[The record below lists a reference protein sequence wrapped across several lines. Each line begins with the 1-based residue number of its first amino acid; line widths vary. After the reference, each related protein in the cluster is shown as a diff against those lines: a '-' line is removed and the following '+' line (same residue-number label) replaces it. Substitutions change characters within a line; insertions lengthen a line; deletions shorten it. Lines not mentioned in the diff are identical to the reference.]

1 MSLRK
6 RNLGRPFMLK
16 NYLTTTF
23 RYLWRNK
30 LFSVLNILGL
40 AISISVCWV
49 IYLVVNYE
57 YSYDKGLADKKH
69 IYRVVSGF
77 IFDEKESYNGG
88 VSKPLYQSLRKEA
101 VGLKR
106 VVPLMGQ
113 RVNAVQVNTVEGKPL
128 VIDDQTGIA
137 ATDSTYFSMVPY
149 RWLAGNKNT
158 ALSAPDQV
166 ILTESR
172 AQQYFPN
179 KKPQEIVN
187 RTLTYYGYGEKDTVM
202 RTVAGIVADPKTPTE
217 FTKKEF
223 CSLSQKEYPLNTWT
237 NTNGSDKLYIQL
249 QENAVPAKAL
259 ATIEHIV
266 AQKTKEFDQTRKTKE
281 DNSKFKRWFQLLPLS
296 ESHFSTYINEWDGET
311 PLHKT
316 NKKILYG
323 LMAIAAFLLL
333 LACINYIN
341 MGIALIPQRAKEIG
355 VRKTLGSGRAA
366 LIGQFLCDTFITT
379 LLACMV
385 AYFLGR
391 IEFILLKDIIPNG
404 INPSENILQVVAFM
418 FILSIVVALLSGL
431 YPGWLITKVKTVNVF
446 RNAFVFK
453 NSSGRIGLQK
463 ALIVFQFIIAIVFIT
478 GALVM
483 GKQLRYAMYS
493 DMGFNKDAV
502 VLVNVPWKYSL
513 DTRYK
518 GKQFTLFTELK
529 TIPGIKNIALGD
541 EPLSEDYSS
550 SDYSYY
556 QEGKEPV
563 TRQVNR
569 KCVDTGYLGLYD
581 FHLLAGRNIHASDT
595 TNEFV
600 INETAVKAFGF
611 KSPQDAIDKFIG
623 YPNKVLPIV
632 GVVKDFHTQ
641 NFYTKIDPTIFM
653 SEKEGLFTFNIK
665 LDNANAANWQQ
676 TLKAVEKKW
685 YSFYPSESFSYK
697 FYDETIAAMYKD
709 ERNLATLINLTTGI
723 AIFISCLGLF
733 GLAVLTAYQR
743 TKEIGIRKVLGA
755 SVTNIVRLLSKD
767 YLKLVVIA
775 ILFAVPVSWWALNKW
790 LQNFAYRIPLHWW
803 LFALA
808 GIAGIIIAFLTVGF
822 HALKAANANPVKSL
836 KTE

>member
-1 MSLRK
+1 M
-6 RNLGRPFMLK
+6 

-40 AISISVCWV
+40 AISISVCWIV
-49 IYLVVNYE
+49 YTIVNYE
-57 YSYDKGLADKKH
+57 YSYDKHLPDKQH

-77 IFDEKESYNGG
+77 NDDGKENYNGG

-101 VGLKR
+101 IGLKR

-113 RVNAVQVNTVEGKPL
+113 WVNAVQANTIESKPL
-128 VIDDQTGIA
+128 IIDDQTGIA

-149 RWLAGNKNT
+149 HWLAGNKNT
-158 ALSAPDQV
+158 ALNAPDQV
-166 ILTESR
+166 VLTESR

-179 KKPQEIVN
+179 KKPREILN
-187 RTLTYYGYGEKDTVM
+187 RTLTYYTGKDTIT
-202 RTVAGIVADPKTPTE
+202 RTVTGIVADQKAPTE

-223 CSLSQKEYPLNTWT
+223 CSLPQKEYPLNTW
-237 NTNGSDKLYIQL
+237 NSTNGSDKLYLQL
-249 QENAVPAKAL
+249 QENAVPAKVS
-259 ATIEHIV
+259 ATLERILSQKINESN
-266 AQKTKEFDQTRKTKE
+266 QTKKTKGTA
-281 DNSKFKRWFQLLPLS
+281 SKDKRWFQLLPLS
-296 ESHFSTYINEWDGET
+296 ESHFSTYIPEWEGET
-311 PLHKT
+311 QIHKV

-323 LMAIAAFLLL
+323 LMGIAAFLLL

-355 VRKTLGSGRAA
+355 VRKTLGSSRSA

-379 LLACMV
+379 LVACIV
-385 AYFLGR
+385 AYLLGKA
-391 IEFILLKDIIPNG
+391 EFILLKDIIPNG
-404 INPSENILQVVAFM
+404 INPSENILQAMAFM
-418 FILSIVVALLSGL
+418 FLLSIVVAFLSGL
-431 YPGWLITKVKTVNVF
+431 YPGWLTTKVKTVNVF

-453 NSSGRIGLQK
+453 NSGGRISLQK
-463 ALIVFQFIIAIVFIT
+463 TLIVFQFVIAIVFIT

-502 VLVNVPWKYSL
+502 VLVNIPWTYSY
-513 DTRYK
+513 DERYK
-518 GKQFTLFTELK
+518 NKQFPLFTELK
-529 TIPGIKNIALGD
+529 TIPGIKNIALGE
-541 EPLSEDYSS
+541 EPLSENYSS
-550 SDYSYY
+550 NDYNYY

-563 TRQVNR
+563 TRQMYR
-569 KCVDTGYLGLYD
+569 KRVDTGYLGLYG
-581 FHLLAGRNIHASDT
+581 FQLLAGRNIHASDT

-611 KSPQDAIDKFIG
+611 KSPQDAIGKFIG
-623 YPNKVLPIV
+623 SPNKVLPIV

-641 NFYTKIDPTIFM
+641 NFYTKIDPMAFM
-653 SEKEGLFTFNIK
+653 SGEKFLLTFNIK
-665 LDNANAANWQQ
+665 LDNANVANWQQ
-676 TLKAVEKKW
+676 TLKTIENKW
-685 YSFYPSESFSYK
+685 YQFYPPETFSYK

-755 SVTNIVRLLSKD
+755 SAISIVQLLSKD

-775 ILFAVPVSWWALNKW
+775 ILFAVPISWWALNKW
-790 LQNFAYRIPLHWW
+790 LQNFAYRIELHWW

-808 GIAGIIIAFLTVGF
+808 GVAGIVIAFLTVGF
-822 HALKAANANPVKSL
+822 HALKAANANPVESL